1 MGKASSAKKI
11 AKAARVGAASGPN
24 ERRSFGFPALVVLIV
39 VLGLTLVVV
48 TRATRDVQAS
58 PTLQD
63 HWHNAYVV
71 YDCRSDDFLPAF
83 QSQLDPTGIG
93 SHADGLVHIHPF
105 TASVTGRQAQ
115 LVEFLDPMGATLTD
129 DTLTLPGGETLSE
142 EGAVCGGEPAIL
154 QVVRWDSALAGADVG
169 DPIDTITEDLSS
181 FRFLENTQSFTIALA
196 PEGATIP
203 PPPSVDQLAPV
214 SGQNRDV
221 GVDQPNTSAVP
232 GPQDFGTGTGGG

>member
-24 ERRSFGFPALVVLIV
+24 ERRSFGFPALIVMIVILGLGLVVLAR
-39 VLGLTLVVV
+39 T
-48 TRATRDVQAS
+48 TRDTQAS

-63 HWHNAYVV
+63 HWHNAYGV
-71 YDCRSDDFLPAF
+71 YDCRSETFLPAF

-105 TASVTGRQAQ
+105 TASVTGKKAQ
-115 LVEFLDPMGATLTD
+115 LVEFLNAMGATLTD

-142 EGAVCGGEPAIL
+142 EGTVCGGEPAVL
-154 QVVRWDSALAGADVG
+154 QIVRWDSAVSPGEFG
-169 DPIDTITEDLSS
+169 DPIDVITEDLSS
-181 FRFLENTQSFTIALA
+181 FRFLANVQSFTIALA

-203 PPPSVDQLAPV
+203 LPPTVDQLASV
-214 SGQNRDV
+214 SGQSREVDV
-221 GVDQPNTSAVP
+221 DPPNTSAVP